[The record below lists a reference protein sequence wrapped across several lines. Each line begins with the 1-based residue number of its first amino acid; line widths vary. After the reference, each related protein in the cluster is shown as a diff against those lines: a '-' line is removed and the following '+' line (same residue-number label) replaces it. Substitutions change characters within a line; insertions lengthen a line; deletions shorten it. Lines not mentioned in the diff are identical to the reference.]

1 MLQTKLIFVEGIIG
15 SGKSTTARFLT
26 ERLGQQQIAAQY
38 ICDGGQG
45 HPIRVSGSLSHP
57 FQVWRDLTADQ
68 FIAHSLR
75 KWQDFV
81 GSARQSDSV
90 TVCDGQLFHGNMT
103 DLLLM
108 NADSLVLQAYIG
120 QVVDIL
126 HDLAPMLIYLY
137 QADVGQA
144 LRVVCDARGPAWEAY
159 QVNWKMPSPYGAQRG
174 LAGFAGLVQLYRNY
188 RAMSDEIVAGLRIP
202 TLSIDNTAGSWA
214 TYHQDMLAFLEVT

>member
-1 MLQTKLIFVEGIIG
+1 MPMLQTKLIFVEGIIG

-45 HPIRVSGSLSHP
+45 HPIRVSGSLVHP
-57 FQVWRDLTADQ
+57 LQVWRDLTADQ

-75 KWQDFV
+75 TWQDFV
-81 GSARQSDSV
+81 REARQSDSV

-103 DLLLM
+103 ELLLLH
-108 NADSLVLQAYIG
+108 ADPIVLQAYVG

-126 HDLAPMLIYLY
+126 YDLAPVLIYLY

-144 LRVVCDARGPAWEAY
+144 LRAICD
-159 QVNWKMPSPYGAQRG
+159 
-174 LAGFAGLVQLYRNY
+174 
-188 RAMSDEIVAGLRIP
+188 
-202 TLSIDNTAGSWA
+202 
-214 TYHQDMLAFLEVT
+214 